1 MEKMNCD
8 HLIDYFNRSLT
19 EAEKEQFESHLE
31 HCQEC
36 QEDLKD
42 LIEITGELPYLS
54 EPITPPA
61 GMKKRI
67 LENVYEKTES
77 EEVPQAITEQP
88 NQSVNKPAA
97 LHKRSWWT
105 PVLAAALLLS
115 LLGNGYAL
123 LEINEEKPANEL
135 ANSVNSVQLQPSE
148 AFSGSGEASI
158 LTYDNELNVIVH
170 AEQLIALAGNE
181 VYQVWL
187 IEDGK
192 PVPAGSFVPDTTGS
206 GAAFYKIKADENK
219 KWDTIAITLEPKPGN
234 ELPEGQIVL
243 SSNL

>member
-8 HLIDYFNRSLT
+8 NLIDYFNRSLT
-19 EAEKEQFESHLE
+19 EAEKEQYTAHLE
-31 HCQEC
+31 HCSEC
-36 QEDLKD
+36 QEELKE

-54 EPITPPA
+54 EPITPPT

-67 LENVYEKTES
+67 LENVYETTELV
-77 EEVPQAITEQP
+77 EIQQAITEQP
-88 NQSVNKPAA
+88 NLSVDRPAA
-97 LHKRSWWT
+97 VQRTSWWT
-105 PVLAAALLLS
+105 PMLAAALLLS

-123 LEINEEKPANEL
+123 LKINDEKPGTEL
-135 ANSVNSVQLQPSE
+135 ANAVNSVQLQPSE

-158 LTYDNELNVIVH
+158 LTYDNEMNVIVH
-170 AEQLIALAGNE
+170 ADQLKAIEGNE

-206 GAAFYKIKADENK
+206 GAAFYKIKAEKNK

-234 ELPEGQIVL
+234 ELPEGKIVL
-243 SSNL
+243 SSTL